1 MLMRSP
7 FMTVPKTSFINVP
20 LLIALFITSIAHLLL
35 ILAVKINLPKP
46 EKKQTTL
53 FITLIK
59 PSHQPVPQKS
69 TSAVP
74 VPPIT
79 TLNTSTQ
86 AAVTKKIAVSNTA
99 TPSTALPKPKKPNKF
114 HHVATQPA
122 PLTIT
127 SPADTVVAASAPVTE
142 PEVNSTA
149 PVAPIATVPAPIAS
163 PKTEAES
170 IAPIPAA
177 VVIEQK
183 TPPLTEP
190 TKTAKAEVDA
200 VMPIIPTPVVAP
212 DAPAVP
218 VVSEPKVEQ
227 NSVVTNPTETK
238 QIVLQPESA
247 TQEMIDK
254 PVLSSGKPGKKSAE
268 KAAQPDLT
276 RTDNTQP
283 TLSLDDLATQIAQ
296 VGEKFGNLP
305 PTAAES
311 RTKKLNAI
319 REHKVSARQYILD
332 WQQKVE
338 RIGNRNYPEAARQ
351 KDFSA
356 RLVMEVGINADGSIH
371 DIKIKKSSGTTALD
385 EAAKN
390 IVQMSAPFAP
400 LPKNLADELAVLII
414 QRTWQFSDESGMTS
428 W

>member
-142 PEVNSTA
+142 PEVNST
-149 PVAPIATVPAPIAS
+149 APIAS